1 MRHVDASGVNQPTDD
16 ECDRWQ
22 VVAHAT
28 RRGLVRIGGYQS
40 RHLPHARPRGHTT
53 LARLKRFER
62 HDLVM
67 TQANSVKQNDRAAV
81 TLSHNP

>member
-1 MRHVDASGVNQPTDD
+1 M
-16 ECDRWQ
+16 
-22 VVAHAT
+22 
-28 RRGLVRIGGYQS
+28 RGLAESASYLTHSPLHIDRYGDTI
-40 RHLPHARPRGHTT
+40 